1 MSDNTI
7 TVNIIGDKKKFPD
20 ENGNRIYVQISSKN
34 IKKFQNIL
42 DNFENINKKSGV
54 FTCINKSNNA
64 ESCIPHTSSTYC

>member
-34 IKKFQNIL
+34 IKKFQVYL
-42 DNFENINKKSGV
+42 H
-54 FTCINKSNNA
+54 A
-64 ESCIPHTSSTYC
+64 